1 MIKTSGFYD
10 LCIEE
15 SFFSKGDVEKSIKSL
30 YDYGYRTIAINQ
42 TIEDGNLEPKKKK
55 KKGEAREVQE
65 PVPMPY
71 DLLPIKTVIKNLNLV
86 NFQIFNRLTIVFVNQ
101 DGLHKVT
108 KSPNFRKYQIV
119 AAAPTTNQALSY
131 TCNNFDADI
140 FTFNPENKFGLRLNR
155 KLYNQLLQRGY
166 HFELLYSPAIEDT
179 TKRKNLIHASHL
191 YHAFGKSRNIIFSS
205 GAHDPVIIRG
215 PYDVI
220 NFGFLFGLSQIQ
232 CKTAVSYCPHKV
244 VINSVGRRHGKAI
257 MFVEN
262 IPREQENT
270 IETAEINV
278 TVDIDDDDDME
289 TDQPKQKKTKV

>member
-101 DGLHKVT
+101 DGLHKVV
-108 KSPNFRKYQIV
+108 SM
-119 AAAPTTNQALSY
+119 
-131 TCNNFDADI
+131 
-140 FTFNPENKFGLRLNR
+140 
-155 KLYNQLLQRGY
+155 
-166 HFELLYSPAIEDT
+166 
-179 TKRKNLIHASHL
+179 
-191 YHAFGKSRNIIFSS
+191 
-205 GAHDPVIIRG
+205 
-215 PYDVI
+215 
-220 NFGFLFGLSQIQ
+220 
-232 CKTAVSYCPHKV
+232 VSYL
-244 VINSVGRRHGKAI
+244 I
-257 MFVEN
+257 
-262 IPREQENT
+262 
-270 IETAEINV
+270 
-278 TVDIDDDDDME
+278 
-289 TDQPKQKKTKV
+289 